1 MLSLLYFVEVF
12 ILIDITELKPI
23 LEPILDGRDDAA
35 DIIEQISAIDNK
47 TSSEEDIARI
57 NAEWSQRFKKA
68 FFTGEGVEKKS
79 EEDEPDDEDSSP
91 ETYEELFE
99 VKK

>member
-1 MLSLLYFVEVF
+1 M
-12 ILIDITELKPI
+12 IDITELKPI

-35 DIIEQISAIDNK
+35 DVIEQISAIDNK

-57 NAEWSQRFKKA
+57 NAEWSERFKKA
-68 FFTGEGVEKKS
+68 FFTGEGVEKKTK
-79 EEDEPDDEDSSP
+79 EDESDDEDSSP

>member
-1 MLSLLYFVEVF
+1 M
-12 ILIDITELKPI
+12 IDITELKPI

-35 DIIEQISAIDNK
+35 DVIEQISAIDNK

-57 NAEWSQRFKKA
+57 NAEWSERFKKA
-68 FFTGEGVEKKS
+68 FFTGEGVEKKPK
-79 EEDEPDDEDSSP
+79 EDEPDDEDSSP

>member
-1 MLSLLYFVEVF
+1 M
-12 ILIDITELKPI
+12 IDITELKPI
-23 LEPILDGRDDAA
+23 LEPILEGRDDAA
-35 DIIEQISAIDNK
+35 DVIEQISAIDNK

-57 NAEWSQRFKKA
+57 NAEWSERFKKA
-68 FFTGEGVEKKS
+68 FFSGEGVEKKPK
-79 EEDEPDDEDSSP
+79 EDESDESDDEDSAP